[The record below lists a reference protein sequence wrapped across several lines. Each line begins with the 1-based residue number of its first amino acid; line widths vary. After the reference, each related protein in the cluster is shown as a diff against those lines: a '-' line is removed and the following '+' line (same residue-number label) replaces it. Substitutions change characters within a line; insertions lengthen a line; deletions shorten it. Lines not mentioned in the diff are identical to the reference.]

1 LFIYYFVLLFNK
13 IPIVLTLINF
23 VLSETVVRFCEE
35 MKSRTR

>member
-1 LFIYYFVLLFNK
+1 LFNK

-23 VLSETVVRFCEE
+23 VSQKHSETVVRFCEE